1 MKIIFDAFGGDN
13 APKEILEGASLAVK
27 ELGVQLIAVGDEAQ
41 IRACAARNNIRLEG
55 IEIRHAPDVMDMH
68 DASTDVIKKR
78 PDTSMAVGL
87 RMLADGEGDAFVS
100 AGPTG
105 ALLVGATLLVR
116 RLPGV
121 KRPALGT
128 VIPGA
133 PKPYL
138 LCDCGA
144 NADCRP
150 EMLVQFAMM
159 GAAYAE
165 KVMGVAWPTVGL
177 INNGAEDSKGDEL
190 RLRAHALLKD
200 SGVNFAGNVE
210 ARELNAGAVDV
221 AVCDGFTGNVVLK
234 LTEGVAG
241 MMNQKLKDV
250 FLSGA
255 AGKLAYL
262 LVKPGLKAFKADL
275 DYTEYGGAPILGVS
289 APVIKAHGSSNA
301 KAFKNAIRQAKACVE
316 NDMVGA
322 MRAAMA
328 AAKEKAASAGDS
340 GEAAQ

>member
-1 MKIIFDAFGGDN
+1 MKIIVDAFGGDN
-13 APKEILEGASLAVK
+13 APKEILLGAAQAVK
-27 ELGVQLIAVGDEAQ
+27 ELRVQIVAVGDEEK
-41 IRACAARNNIRLEG
+41 IRACAAENSISLDG
-55 IEIRHAPDVMDMH
+55 MEIRHAPDVLTMH
-68 DASTDVIKKR
+68 DNPTDVLKQK
-78 PDTSMAVGL
+78 PDSSMAVGL
-87 RMLADGEGDAFVS
+87 RMLRAGEGDAFVS
-100 AGPTG
+100 AGSTG

-121 KRPALGT
+121 RRPALAT

-133 PKPYL
+133 PRPYL

-150 EMLVQFAMM
+150 EMLVQFAQM

-165 KVMGVAWPTVGL
+165 KVLGVAYPTVGL
-177 INNGAEDSKGDEL
+177 INNGTEESKGGALQLAAHEL
-190 RLRAHALLKD
+190 LAA
-200 SGVNFAGNVE
+200 SGLNFVGNVE

-234 LTEGVAG
+234 LTEGVAK
-241 MMNQKLKDV
+241 MMNGKIKGV
-250 FLSGA
+250 FRRNT

-262 LVKPGLKAFKADL
+262 LTRPALKEFKASM

-289 APVIKAHGSSNA
+289 APVIKAHGSSNG

-316 NDMVGA
+316 NDVTGA
-322 MRAAMA
+322 IRT
-328 AAKEKAASAGDS
+328 
-340 GEAAQ
+340 AAQTMEKEEATQHEQ